1 MSLWG
6 HISRLH
12 FRLDCVLFWVTL
24 RTIVFTDLR
33 SVPGK
38 WNLRKGRQHVGL
50 SALVDVSDWM
60 TGFIKYDKI
69 RSEPWQVWSLSS
81 AQSLAS
87 RASDETQFLDSAAV
101 QEKPTCDALVD
112 KHNELEKQ
120 QNVVTQVRCQY
131 QMVGERHK
139 GRKLASHPSSLMH
152 HERLLQRH
160 YVRFKVILSA
170 IRRQTLWHSLRK
182 NSCWWSLPGKKALDE
197 KTCISCWQQWS
208 VWYELKTCQNLRREF
223 KRRDDWSY
231 KESREEEWI
240 QLYHILSIMGEKVW
254 SYLFKGPVWK
264 I

>member
-50 SALVDVSDWM
+50 SALVAVSDWM

-87 RASDETQFLDSAAV
+87 GASDETQLLDSAAV
-101 QEKPTCDALVD
+101 QEKPTCDAFVN

-120 QNVVTQVRCQY
+120 QNVVTQVWCQY

-139 GRKLASHPSSLMH
+139 GRKLTSHPSSLMH

-160 YVRFKVILSA
+160 YVRFWVFYLRSEDKRFHIRSLKTAVGDLS
-170 IRRQTLWHSLRK
+170 R
-182 NSCWWSLPGKKALDE
+182 GKKALDE
-197 KTCISCWQQWS
+197 KTCISWWQQWS
-208 VWYELKTCQNLRREF
+208 VWHELKDCCNLSREF
-223 KRRDDWSY
+223 NRCDDLSY
-231 KESREEEWI
+231 KKSKEDEWI
-240 QLYHILSIMGEKVW
+240 QLYHNLSIMEEKVW
-254 SYLFKGPVWK
+254 CYLFKGPVWK

>member
-1 MSLWG
+1 MPLWG

-50 SALVDVSDWM
+50 SALVAVSDWM

-81 AQSLAS
+81 AKSLAS

-101 QEKPTCDALVD
+101 QKKLTCDAFVD

-120 QNVVTQVRCQY
+120 QNVVTQVWCQY
-131 QMVGERHK
+131 QMVGKRHK

-152 HERLLQRH
+152 HERQLQRH
-160 YVRFKVILSA
+160 YVRFRVFLSV
-170 IRRQTLWHSLRK
+170 IRRQTLWHSLLK
-182 NSCWWSLPGKKALDE
+182 NSCWWSLPGKKSFRWKNVHFMMATMKCLAWTQGMSKLEQRILRAWRLIVQAIKGRWVDSI
-197 KTCISCWQQWS
+197 ISQS
-208 VWYELKTCQNLRREF
+208 VNNGGK
-223 KRRDDWSY
+223 SV
-231 KESREEEWI
+231 
-240 QLYHILSIMGEKVW
+240 M
-254 SYLFKGPVWK
+254 LFV
-264 I
+264 